1 MAERAAADDSWHAAS
16 MATPSQRP
24 RSEPAGYPPERAG
37 RSGGSEPGSL
47 PAVTVVVGEEELLV
61 ERAVSA
67 IVIAAGT
74 GADVHDVRAA
84 DLSAGELTLLT
95 APSLFG
101 GECVVVVR
109 GAHEAGAA
117 AMAELAQL
125 AAAMPP
131 DVMLVITHAGGAR
144 GKSLLTALLAAG
156 ARRVNCPSLRRF
168 GERMDFLRAEF
179 AKTGRR
185 ADDGGLRA
193 LLDAVGTDLR
203 DLAAACDQLA
213 ADTAG
218 VITAP
223 VVARYWRGRAE
234 ASGFTVAD
242 RALEGNLAEALMQLR
257 WALAIGTAPV
267 LITSALARGIRT
279 LGKVGTAARGKS
291 ADALA
296 AELGMPS
303 WKLDKIRQ
311 QLRGWTAAGLTRAH
325 SAVALADAQV
335 KGEGASAGYALEH
348 AIRVIVDCRSER

>member
-1 MAERAAADDSWHAAS
+1 MI
-16 MATPSQRP
+16 
-24 RSEPAGYPPERAG
+24 
-37 RSGGSEPGSL
+37 
-47 PAVTVVVGEEELLV
+47 VGEEELLV

-67 IVIAAGT
+67 TLVAAGS
-74 GADVHDVRAA
+74 GADVHEVRGA
-84 DLSAGELTLLT
+84 DLSAGELTMLT

-101 GECVVVVR
+101 GECVVVVH
-109 GAHEAGAA
+109 GAHEASSAA
-117 AMAELAQL
+117 LAELGQL
-125 AAAMPP
+125 AAAMPAE
-131 DVMLVITHAGGAR
+131 VMLVITHAGGAR
-144 GKSLLTALLAAG
+144 GKSLLPVLAAAG
-156 ARRVNCPSLRRF
+156 ARRVDCPTVRRF
-168 GERMDFLRAEF
+168 GERLDFLRAEF

-213 ADTAG
+213 ADTTG
-218 VITAP
+218 VVNAE
-223 VVARYWRGRAE
+223 VVARYWRGRAD

-242 RALEGNLAEALMQLR
+242 RTLEGNLAEALAQLR

-279 LGKVGTAARGKS
+279 LGKVGTASRGKGS
-291 ADALA
+291 EALA

-303 WKLDKIRQ
+303 WKLDKVRQ
-311 QLRGWTAAGLTRAH
+311 QLRGWTSEGLTRAH

-348 AIRVIVDCRSER
+348 ALAVIVGCRSAPR